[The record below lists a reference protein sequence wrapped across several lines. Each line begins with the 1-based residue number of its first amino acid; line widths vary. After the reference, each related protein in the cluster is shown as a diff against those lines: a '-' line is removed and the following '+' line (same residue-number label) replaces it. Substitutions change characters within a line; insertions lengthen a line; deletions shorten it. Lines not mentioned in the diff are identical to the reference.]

1 MNNEI
6 QTRTIANLGEQRL
19 KTLIKESIKES
30 ISAEII
36 KLRAAFLPYVSEKE
50 QKNIERLYKK
60 PSRKVAK
67 IYNIEI

>member
-1 MNNEI
+1 MNNGI

-30 ISAEII
+30 IGAEIL

-50 QKNIERLYKK
+50 QKNIEQLYKK
-60 PSRKVAK
+60 PSRKIAK

>member
-1 MNNEI
+1 MSNET
-6 QTRTIANLGEQRL
+6 QTRVITNLGEQRL

-30 ISAEII
+30 ISAEIL